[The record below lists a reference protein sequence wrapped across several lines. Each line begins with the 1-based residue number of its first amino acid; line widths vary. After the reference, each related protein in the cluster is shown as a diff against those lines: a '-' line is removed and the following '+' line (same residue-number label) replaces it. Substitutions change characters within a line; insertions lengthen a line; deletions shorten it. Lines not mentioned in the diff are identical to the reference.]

1 MADVAL
7 VVPCFNEAARLD
19 TGAFRDFT
27 LPASSGHAL
36 EIVFVDDG
44 SRDATRAV
52 LTELVASMPG
62 RARLV
67 ALDRN
72 GGKAEAVRQGVLAAI
87 SSTAPGSSSVSSSVS
102 APRFVGY
109 WDADLATPL
118 AELPRFLA
126 VMDQQPAV
134 SFVVGSRVKLMGR
147 AIERRPVRH
156 YLGRVFATAASQT
169 LGLPIYDTQCGAK
182 LLRITDETAGLFAE
196 PFTSGWIFD
205 VELLARFRDA
215 RSGAADRIY
224 ELPLDSW
231 NDVAGSKVRPR
242 DFVRSAAALASLWRK
257 YPRKR

>member
-19 TGAFRDFT
+19 TVAFRDFT
-27 LPASSGHAL
+27 VPASSGHAL
-36 EIVFVDDG
+36 ELVFVDDG
-44 SRDATRAV
+44 SRDTTRAV
-52 LTELVASMPG
+52 LEELVGSMPG

-87 SSTAPGSSSVSSSVS
+87 AAAPSGGSSSTSS
-102 APRFVGY
+102 PRFVGY

-118 AELPRFLA
+118 AELNRFLA
-126 VMDQQPAV
+126 VMDRQPAT

-147 AIERRPVRH
+147 AIERKPVRH

-182 LLRITDETAGLFAE
+182 LLRITDETAGLFAD

-215 RSGAADRIY
+215 VPGAADRIY

-231 NDVAGSKVRPR
+231 NDVAGSKVKAA
-242 DFVRSAAALASLWRK
+242 DFVRSAAHLAALWKK
-257 YPRKR
+257 YPRSRT

>member
-19 TGAFRDFT
+19 VDAFRTFA
-27 LPASSGHAL
+27 LPAGEHAL

-44 SRDATRAV
+44 SRDATRKV
-52 LTELVASMPG
+52 LEELVATMPG

-72 GGKAEAVRQGVLAAI
+72 GGKAEAVRQGVLSALWQR
-87 SSTAPGSSSVSSSVS
+87 SSSASS
-102 APRFVGY
+102 APRPHDPRFVGY

-118 AELPRFLA
+118 GELTRFLQ
-126 VMDQQPAV
+126 VMDEQPEV

-147 AIERRPVRH
+147 AIERKPVRH

-169 LGLPIYDTQCGAK
+169 LGMPIYDTQCGAK
-182 LLRITDETAGLFAE
+182 LLRISKDTARLFDE

-215 RSGAADRIY
+215 LPDAASRIY

-242 DFVRSAAALASLWRK
+242 DFVRSAAALGRIWRK
-257 YPRKR
+257 YPPR

>member
-7 VVPCFNEAARLD
+7 VVPCFNEATRLD
-19 TGAFRDFT
+19 AGAFRDFA
-27 LPASSGHAL
+27 LPASSGHTL

-52 LTELVASMPG
+52 LAELVASMPG

-72 GGKAEAVRQGVLAAI
+72 GGKAEAVRQGVLAGLA
-87 SSTAPGSSSVSSSVS
+87 STGT
-102 APRFVGY
+102 RFVGY

-118 AELPRFLA
+118 GELTRFLA
-126 VMDQQPAV
+126 VLDQQPAI

-182 LLRITDETAGLFAE
+182 LLRVTGDTAGLFAQ

-215 RSGAADRIY
+215 LPHAADRIY

-242 DFVRSAAALASLWRK
+242 DFVRSAAALGSIWRK
-257 YPRKR
+257 YPRRR